1 KSLPPKRGRYFP
13 DGSDADELPAVW
25 LTTTDPNAHDSPTLT
40 FNNVLLSETKEA
52 APVVFLPR
60 YGPEALDK
68 AAAAGHPFLDEY

>member
-1 KSLPPKRGRYFP
+1 
-13 DGSDADELPAVW
+13 
-25 LTTTDPNAHDSPTLT
+25 
-40 FNNVLLSETKEA
+40 LSETKEA